1 MHFFKRDSRFFA
13 KNDSILIK
21 TKHEN
26 ENKAIVKN
34 SIDDKVLVRM

>member
-1 MHFFKRDSRFFA
+1 M
-13 KNDSILIK
+13 K

-34 SIDDKVLVRM
+34 SIDDKVLARMQNKKNKLNW